1 MTTGCQALWIQHRM
15 GIDEHR
21 EERVKNLG
29 SLINIKLSP
38 NTAVP
43 RVTPA
48 ASRASNPPLSCWW
61 KPDLL
66 LDSNC
71 QMRLTSRG
79 RQMRPWQTQ
88 QGWKV
93 GTQRMI
99 VVQLSLTKD
108 FYILWKAKVDT
119 GAALIIRLPYY
130 FILFYMKR
138 EVGHICGSDDEVSWL
153 FVFVFYFI
161 WKLDRAATLM
171 MRLAVCFYF
180 IVFYNFFLSIFYLPS
195 LIFLF
200 VYMFLF
206 YIKRWGHSYSSD
218 DEVSCLFFIL
228 FFFSFNCLFY

>member
-1 MTTGCQALWIQHRM
+1 M

-108 FYILWKAKVDT
+108 FYILWKAKMDT

-138 EVGHICGSDDEVSWL
+138 EVGHICGSDDEGPTQRDTSAPQEKCSPRPMCRPPVSSGVYKMAQSVL
-153 FVFVFYFI
+153 QKYSVSGGVKDLLSQVTNEDIIMARGCSLTPFQRPERTSHQTKTI
-161 WKLDRAATLM
+161 QGLSLLATWT
-171 MRLAVCFYF
+171 
-180 IVFYNFFLSIFYLPS
+180 PK
-195 LIFLF
+195 
-200 VYMFLF
+200 
-206 YIKRWGHSYSSD
+206 KR
-218 DEVSCLFFIL
+218 V
-228 FFFSFNCLFY
+228 